1 MNNLREVIIYLSFYF
16 KIMELI
22 TTFKIDKFDVELR
35 RTENI
40 PESSHFLEGYYLMVK
55 ERYLSI
61 NLKDL
66 NNVYNG
72 MYISQGLLDMPIGV
86 SLLKINL
93 EEKGAVYLKKDDTH
107 VSIDCLR
114 LTEQEASYYLA
125 EIRKAV
131 IYYNKEI
138 KNNKTK

>member
-1 MNNLREVIIYLSFYF
+1 
-16 KIMELI
+16 MELI

-40 PESSHFLEGYYLMVK
+40 PESSHFLEGYFLMVK

-66 NNVYNG
+66 NSVYKGINNN
-72 MYISQGLLDMPIGV
+72 QGILNIPIGV

-93 EEKGAVYLKKDDTH
+93 EEKGAVYLKRDNTH

-114 LTEQEASYYLA
+114 LTGQEASYYLA